1 VAAELLAGQF
11 LATVLVSTAGLDEP
25 RRNLIG
31 SMEFWLELPLV
42 GHEVSLPPT
51 FERFSVTENLASKTR
66 NLGTQI

>member
-1 VAAELLAGQF
+1 
-11 LATVLVSTAGLDEP
+11 
-25 RRNLIG
+25 
-31 SMEFWLELPLV
+31 MEFWLELLLV